1 MHPHLS
7 VHEQLVDTE
16 TEFGPT
22 VTPNSPAVLRQLLD
36 EFEDIVRAQGAPVD
50 GHLAPGIS
58 RETLT
63 EQLGSVG
70 LAPPEELVTWFAW
83 HNGLQQPPGGRLRA
97 DCLPPCITPSS
108 LARALGRYYTDAD
121 ADHEEGPWNSA
132 PGWLMLN
139 SSQDGLAISC
149 QDNPTKAPLVR
160 SADMDNPLWA
170 EHSSQ
175 QVVSLCTAVSYW
187 IRTVELGVHSWNRET
202 QRWDYDSSRIPPLLN
217 RSGLVN

>member
-1 MHPHLS
+1 
-7 VHEQLVDTE
+7 
-16 TEFGPT
+16 
-22 VTPNSPAVLRQLLD
+22 
-36 EFEDIVRAQGAPVD
+36 
-50 GHLAPGIS
+50 
-58 RETLT
+58 
-63 EQLGSVG
+63 
-70 LAPPEELVTWFAW
+70 
-83 HNGLQQPPGGRLRA
+83 
-97 DCLPPCITPSS
+97 
-108 LARALGRYYTDAD
+108 
-121 ADHEEGPWNSA
+121 
-132 PGWLMLN
+132 MLN

>member
-1 MHPHLS
+1 M
-7 VHEQLVDTE
+7 HEQLVDTE

-83 HNGLQQPPGGRLRA
+83 HNGLRPTFGGKLRV
-97 DCLPPCITPSS
+97 DCLPPFITPS
-108 LARALGRYYTDAD
+108 ALDTAIERYYTDAD
-121 ADHEEGPWNSA
+121 ADHEDGRWDAA
-132 PGWLMLN
+132 PGWLMLDNTVNRLAVHCGGDPN
-139 SSQDGLAISC
+139 S
-149 QDNPTKAPLVR
+149 PPLIRAV
-160 SADMDNPLWA
+160 DMENPLWA

-175 QVVSLCTAVSYW
+175 QAISLCTAVSHW
-187 IRTVELGVHSWNRET
+187 IRALELGVYVWNMNDRA
-202 QRWDYDSSRIPPLLN
+202 WDYTYSRIPPLLLKT
-217 RSGLVN
+217 GMVV